1 MAEIEILF
9 RKVDEWSFC
18 LWEQYVHSDD
28 CEVWARILEAEPARG
43 NDWRV
48 RIAIEKSAYD
58 RITAGRTTKRERD
71 QAIHE
76 ALDHAGQEALD
87 HMIFLQ
93 TIDEVPLADYV
104 HPSFLPVEWSLS
116 QAADV
121 VIAIRSDKGEAGKVI
136 LARTEEVTG
145 DQVRLYVR
153 LPESLLAAL
162 HSDGLDA
169 SLSDRVFS
177 VIMTAYAEESA
188 RTASWPPEWGDDNGE
203 IPF

>member
-28 CEVWARILEAEPARG
+28 SEVWARILEAEPARG
-43 NDWRV
+43 DNWRV
-48 RIAIEKSAYD
+48 RIAIEKSAFD

-76 ALDHAGQEALD
+76 ALDHAGQAALD
-87 HMIFLQ
+87 RMIFLQ

-116 QAADV
+116 QADDLV
-121 VIAIRSDKGEAGKVI
+121 GSIRSDKGEASKVM
-136 LARTEEVTG
+136 LVRTEEVAG
-145 DQVRLYVR
+145 DHVRLYVR

-177 VIMTAYAEESA
+177 VIMTAHAQETG
-188 RTASWPPEWGDDNGE
+188 RMTSWPADWKIDDD